1 MVRVGIVGCGNIGK
15 VHAEVLKNMKHIQI
29 QAFVDKN
36 LENALKLAKI
46 YGGDNTG
53 CYSSLSEML
62 STEEI
67 DVLHICTPHY
77 LHVSMAKEALAR
89 KIHVF
94 MEKPPAISKEEFFSL
109 KEAKNQSGKEV
120 GICFQNRYNKTTEK
134 ICDSLKNRTLGKIKG
149 ARAFLTWNRQAGYYE
164 ESGWRGMWSMEG
176 GGVLIN
182 QAIHTLDLLTYF
194 FGKAEQVEV
203 SMHNHHLKNVIEV
216 EDTIE
221 AYITFSSG
229 NVCFYATNAY
239 AEDAPVLLEIVC
251 ENGKIRMEGER
262 LEITEDNG
270 EKIAYDFTK
279 KERWEG
285 KNYWGNSHQTCIQDF
300 YDSIAAGRA
309 YRNRLESVENTFE
322 LTMEM
327 YDFIRLQKSRR

>member
-221 AYITFSSG
+221 AYYNHFLPEMCAFMLRMPMQRTLRYYWRLY
-229 NVCFYATNAY
+229 VKM
-239 AEDAPVLLEIVC
+239 
-251 ENGKIRMEGER
+251 GKSEWKVNDWKLQKTMER
-262 LEITEDNG
+262 
-270 EKIAYDFTK
+270 KYAYDFTK

-285 KNYWGNSHQTCIQDF
+285 KKYWGNSHQTCIQDF

-322 LTMEM
+322 LTWKCM
-327 YDFIRLQKSRR
+327 IL